1 MLYYVSARGGGLKHF
16 EATMVETHQNF
27 GKRVADLNRKNVLMA
42 NGYYTTVRA
51 DGLVIARPAKRSIA
65 VPFKTLLLLGILF
78 FIFKALVLSSIGP
91 GTYQIRLGKLQ
102 SGTVI
107 EQAGAWVL
115 GIDPVTKAISTKVGP
130 IFRG

>member
-1 MLYYVSARGGGLKHF
+1 MLYYKGARGGGLKHF

-65 VPFKTLLLLGILF
+65 VPFKTLLFLGVLF
-78 FIFKALVLSSIGP
+78 FGHHQVLDQWDDMG
-91 GTYQIRLGKLQ
+91 
-102 SGTVI
+102 
-107 EQAGAWVL
+107 
-115 GIDPVTKAISTKVGP
+115 
-130 IFRG
+130 